1 MILETNLDDM
11 NPEGWQWVE
20 TKLFEAG
27 ALDVWRE
34 TIAMKKGRMGICLKV
49 LCGLNAQE
57 TIEQIILTETTAI
70 GLRSYEIDKT
80 ELERD
85 FVIHEINSCKIQ
97 VKRVRFKGQLIKYKP
112 EYEDVV
118 AFAKENQ
125 LTLLDAQKMI
135 QKDLEEEEKWKQ
147 L

>member
-1 MILETNLDDM
+1 M

-20 TKLFEAG
+20 AKLFEAG

-49 LCGLNAQE
+49 LCEENLKE
-57 TIEQIILTETTAI
+57 VIEKVVFTETSGI
-70 GLRSYEIDKT
+70 GLRSYGIEKS
-80 ELERD
+80 EMARD
-85 FVIHEINSCKIQ
+85 FKIHEINSCKIQ
-97 VKRVRFKGQLIKYKP
+97 IKRVRFKGELLKYKA

-118 AFAKENQ
+118 NFAKANG
-125 LTLLDAQKMI
+125 LTLIEANRMI
-135 QKDLEEEEKWKQ
+135 QRDLEEEEKWKR

>member
-1 MILETNLDDM
+1 M
-11 NPEGWQWVE
+11 E

-49 LCGLNAQE
+49 LCGLNAKE
-57 TIEQIILTETTAI
+57 TIEQVILTETTAI
-70 GLRSYEIDKT
+70 GLRSYEIDKI

-97 VKRVRFKGQLIKYKP
+97 VKQVRFKGQLIKYKP

-135 QKDLEEEEKWKQ
+135 QKDLEEDEKWKQ

>member
-1 MILETNLDDM
+1 M

-20 TKLFEAG
+20 AKLFEAG

-34 TIAMKKGRMGICLKV
+34 TIAMKKGRLGVCLKV
-49 LCGLNAQE
+49 LCGEKAREAVEE
-57 TIEQIILTETTAI
+57 TLLTETTAI
-70 GLRSYEIDKT
+70 GLRAYPIDKR

-97 VKRVRFKGQLIKYKP
+97 VKRVRFKGQLLKYKA

-118 AFAKENQ
+118 AFAKKNQ
-125 LTLLDAQKMI
+125 LTLLEAQKMV
-135 QKDLEEEEKWKQ
+135 QKDLEEKEKWKQ

>member
-20 TKLFEAG
+20 RQLFKAG

-34 TIAMKKGRMGICLKV
+34 TIAMKKGRMGVCLKV
-49 LCGLNAQE
+49 LCGENHRKA
-57 TIEQIILTETTAI
+57 IEKTLLVETTAI
-70 GLRSYEIDKT
+70 GLRAYAVDKT

-85 FVIHEINSCKIQ
+85 FVVHEINSCKIQ
-97 VKRVRFKGQLIKYKP
+97 VKRVYFKGRLLKYKA
-112 EYEDVV
+112 EYEDIV
-118 AFAKENQ
+118 AFAEKNQ
-125 LTLLDAQKMI
+125 LTWLEAQKMI
-135 QKDLEEEEKWKQ
+135 QMDLEEDEKWKQ